1 MNESTVP
8 APRADSVVRVA
19 MEAVRDEIEGG
30 HLGLRDL
37 LAFRVGGAVEL
48 TPHAEAGGGTGAAD
62 QIDDH
67 RETHQRLAPPVGA
80 DVGKETVLG
89 LFPLSPPGRPGT

>member
-8 APRADSVVRVA
+8 APRADSVVPVA

-37 LAFRVGGAVEL
+37 GDVPASVEF
-48 TPHAEAGGGTGAAD
+48 EN
-62 QIDDH
+62 
-67 RETHQRLAPPVGA
+67 
-80 DVGKETVLG
+80 
-89 LFPLSPPGRPGT
+89 

>member
-8 APRADSVVRVA
+8 APRGDSVVPVA

-67 RETHQRLAPPVGA
+67 RETHQRLGPPVGA
-80 DVGKETVLG
+80 GGGKEAGVDLVS
-89 LFPLSPPGRPGT
+89 LARPGGQ